1 MSKLENK
8 EKNVATIKI
17 EISAENFNAAIDKAY
32 AKNKG
37 RYNVSGFRRGKAPRR
52 IIENRFGEGVFYQD
66 ALDIAF
72 PDEYEK
78 TIEEIDI
85 KPVSMPMVKSIDKI
99 SADEGVELVVE
110 VALEPEFELG
120 EYEGI
125 EVDKIT
131 TRVTKKDI
139 DARLETLRDQNSRLV
154 SVDEPAVSGDTT
166 IIDFEGFTDGVAF
179 EGGKGENYNLVLGSG
194 SFIPGFEDQLIGKK
208 AGEDVDVNVTFP
220 NEYQATELAGKDALF
235 KVKIH
240 EVKHKEL
247 PELDDDFAGDV
258 SEFDTLDEL
267 KADLK
272 TKIKKEKENA
282 KKNDAYT
289 KILETVIERTK
300 IDIPEVMIK
309 ERADQVKQQFEGQ
322 IQSNGM
328 DPKTYYEI
336 VKAQGDGKGA
346 TDFQKMFEEQAIN
359 DIKQE
364 LVVGKLIEAEN
375 IEASD
380 EEMEKEYAEFAKVY
394 NQDIEEF
401 KKNLDDYTKNY
412 VEGFIK
418 QRKLF
423 DSLLEKA
430 VQK

>member
-17 EISAENFNAAIDKAY
+17 EISAENFNTAIDKAY

-99 SADEGVELVVE
+99 SATEGVELVVE

-154 SVDEPAVSGDTT
+154 SVDTPAENGDTT
-166 IIDFEGFTDGVAF
+166 IIDFEGFTDGEAF

-194 SFIPGFEDQLIGKK
+194 SFIPGFEDQLIGKQ

-272 TKIKKEKENA
+272 TKIKKEKENE
-282 KKNDAYT
+282 KKNNAYT
-289 KILETVIERTK
+289 KILETVIERTE

-309 ERADQVKQQFEGQ
+309 ERADQVKKQFEQQ

-336 VKAQGDGKGA
+336 VKAQGDGKDV

-375 IEASD
+375 IEASE

-423 DSLLEKA
+423 DALLEKA

>member
-1 MSKLENK
+1 M
-8 EKNVATIKI
+8 
-17 EISAENFNAAIDKAY
+17 
-32 AKNKG
+32 
-37 RYNVSGFRRGKAPRR
+37 
-52 IIENRFGEGVFYQD
+52 
-66 ALDIAF
+66 
-72 PDEYEK
+72 
-78 TIEEIDI
+78 
-85 KPVSMPMVKSIDKI
+85 
-99 SADEGVELVVE
+99 
-110 VALEPEFELG
+110 
-120 EYEGI
+120 
-125 EVDKIT
+125 
-131 TRVTKKDI
+131 
-139 DARLETLRDQNSRLV
+139 
-154 SVDEPAVSGDTT
+154 
-166 IIDFEGFTDGVAF
+166 AF